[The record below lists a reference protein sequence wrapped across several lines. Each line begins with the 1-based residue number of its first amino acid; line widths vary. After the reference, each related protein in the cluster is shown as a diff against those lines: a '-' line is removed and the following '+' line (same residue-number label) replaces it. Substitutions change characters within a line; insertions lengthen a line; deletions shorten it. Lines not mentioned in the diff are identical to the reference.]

1 MMSRNLE
8 CLSVLGLITVSFV
21 WKDLY
26 CTYCTVRYCTVQMNL
41 FMQYRDIYIQSLA
54 RVVKSRL

>member
-41 FMQYRDIYIQSLA
+41 FIQYYRYIYS
-54 RVVKSRL
+54 VSSYVE